1 MLAGDRV
8 AHAHS
13 SHYHAVLPS
22 WLASSC
28 LCSFLPFVCLF
39 GFNSPDYSIAE
50 CWAPFA
56 LSFCVYLPLSFAMSP
71 RRKRNSFESSLPVA
85 SSSCSTSAVTS
96 LPTVASA
103 PALVPGTS
111 ASIDFARIFSFGYSA
126 HSDTEFGHRTA
137 VVICR
142 SWRSFRFYAR
152 PSRHFCSRVAEVS
165 FGQSL
170 GTFGRLWHAPPL
182 VLNHKRGISA
192 IDFCWV
198 PASEC
203 FDLVHFSASGFA
215 VKRFAR
221 YVIVS
226 FCSTF
231 CLCVFLR

>member
-1 MLAGDRV
+1 
-8 AHAHS
+8 
-13 SHYHAVLPS
+13 
-22 WLASSC
+22 
-28 LCSFLPFVCLF
+28 
-39 GFNSPDYSIAE
+39 
-50 CWAPFA
+50 
-56 LSFCVYLPLSFAMSP
+56 MSP

-126 HSDTEFGHRTA
+126 HSDTEF
-137 VVICR
+137 VICR

-182 VLNHKRGISA
+182 VLNHKRGISV

-221 YVIVS
+221 YVIDS